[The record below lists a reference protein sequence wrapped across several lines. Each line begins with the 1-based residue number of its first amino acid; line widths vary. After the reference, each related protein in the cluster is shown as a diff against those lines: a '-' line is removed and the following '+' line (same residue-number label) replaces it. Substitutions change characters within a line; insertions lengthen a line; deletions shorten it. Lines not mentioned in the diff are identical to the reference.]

1 MKIHRSK
8 FLLSIVLILISLSLN
23 AQFKA
28 VGNSAVW
35 QIGFNEEFADNL
47 NLKERYA
54 DEIKNIEAKT
64 NGGPGIDNVLDV
76 LFVGSS
82 SIRGWRSVVEDMK
95 PLSVLNNGFGGS
107 TIRDILY
114 HYDVVVKPFKTKKIV
129 LYVENDIIIES
140 SLDTYILFDMFR
152 IFTHKVFADFPGVKL
167 YIISLKP
174 SPSRANVLGKQVL
187 INEMLKSYAERVEN
201 LEYIDVASKMV
212 INGEIDT
219 TLFIGDKL
227 HMNPKGYELWT
238 QIVKPMLNQ

>member
-8 FLLSIVLILISLSLN
+8 FLLSFALILISFSLN
-23 AQFKA
+23 AQFKP

-35 QIGFNEEFADNL
+35 QIGFNEEFVDNL

-64 NGGPGIDNVLDV
+64 KGGPGIDNVLDA

-82 SIRGWRSVVEDMK
+82 SIRGWRSVGEDMK

-140 SLDTYILFDMFR
+140 SLDTYILFDLFR

-174 SPSRANVLGKQVL
+174 SPSRANVFEKQTL
-187 INEMLKSYAERVEN
+187 INEMLKNYAQHVDN
-201 LEYIDVASKMV
+201 LEYIDVASKMM

-227 HMNPKGYELWT
+227 HMNPKGYALWT
-238 QIVKPMLNQ
+238 QIVKPMLMN